1 MAGIIKNYHS
11 HFRQALIVK
20 NTEDTVFPGGCEM
33 LKISD
38 HCGVFLSDG
47 YTMQLDEKGSRL
59 FSDMNDG
66 DIVSISEQGVINQIF
81 SIADS
86 DATIFM
92 TGNCNSNCIM
102 CPASDHERKEDY
114 GDRRDIILEYI
125 RMLPHDLKNYVV
137 TGGEPTMHPGLFL
150 DIMQELATR
159 FPKAEALLL
168 TNGRSMSVNSFVEK
182 MLEHCPPFLTV
193 AVPLHAS
200 SAELHDKITNS
211 KDSFEQTI
219 KGIHNLLNKG
229 VSVEIRI
236 VVSKLNRDCIT
247 ELCSFIKDTYSRV
260 LRVNFIG
267 LEVRGNCYTNRDI
280 TYISP
285 RESFQSAK
293 PGIKLLIASGI
304 DVGLYNYPLCC
315 VDEGYRFLCKQS
327 ISPEKVRYAPE
338 CEKCTAKSYCGG
350 LFISTLKTV
359 HPEVY
364 PIR

>member
-1 MAGIIKNYHS
+1 MAGILKGYHNR
-11 HFRQALIVK
+11 FRQALIVK
-20 NTEDTVFPGGCEM
+20 GADNTGFPVECEKLRISEDR
-33 LKISD
+33 
-38 HCGVFLSDG
+38 GVFLSDG
-47 YTMQLDEKGSRL
+47 YTVQFDEKENRL
-59 FSDMNDG
+59 FSDMIDG
-66 DIVSISEQGVINQIF
+66 DIVSISETGVVNKIF

-102 CPASDHERKEDY
+102 CPASDYERKENY
-114 GDRRDIILEYI
+114 GDRRDIIREYI
-125 RMLPHDLKNYVV
+125 SMLPPDLKNYVV
-137 TGGEPTMHPGLFL
+137 TGGEPTMNPGLFL
-150 DIMQELATR
+150 DVMQELAVR

-168 TNGRSMSVNSFVEK
+168 SNGRSMSVCSFVEK

-193 AVPLHAS
+193 AIPLHAS
-200 SAELHDKITNS
+200 TAELHDRITNA
-211 KDSFEQTI
+211 KGSFEQTM

-236 VVSKLNRDCIT
+236 VVSKLNRDSIT
-247 ELCSFIKDTYSRV
+247 ELCSFITNTCSRV

-285 RESFQSAK
+285 RQSFQSAK
-293 PGIKLLIASGI
+293 NGIKLLIASGI

-315 VDEGYRFLCKQS
+315 VDEGYRFLCKRS
-327 ISPEKVRYAPE
+327 ISPEKVRYAPDCEE
-338 CEKCTAKSYCGG
+338 CTVRSYCGG
-350 LFISTLKTV
+350 LFISTLKTM